1 MLNKIPDKIS
11 TLTEYPSALRALP
24 VEQKPRCRSAQF
36 SGEMATGERIPINE
50 RSDSGVP
57 GFGLRVW
64 FVAVIVPFIM
74 NIYGATCVQ
83 AASKQKSETA
93 WAVEQRSEKEGL
105 LQLVIADSA
114 LKLSLPKQNLVV
126 VARAPSW
133 NVVTINKK
141 ENLGI
146 EMALDKFVLG
156 GYRIFGKEKGSVV
169 KSRKAA
175 VWHRQPAELLVTR
188 VTQSDP
194 LKEKLEMLYQDS
206 EGRYAEL
213 KNEEFLF
220 EKWMNLR
227 PEIRYILSGLYRVN
241 KANGLLLERTS
252 IYVNGKRHVLL
263 RTISCSRVPVA
274 ASQFEYPRGFKT
286 VRKIRELTMED
297 RKREQAA
304 SVLEDMFIDN

>member
-1 MLNKIPDKIS
+1 
-11 TLTEYPSALRALP
+11 
-24 VEQKPRCRSAQF
+24 
-36 SGEMATGERIPINE
+36 
-50 RSDSGVP
+50 
-57 GFGLRVW
+57 
-64 FVAVIVPFIM
+64 
-74 NIYGATCVQ
+74 
-83 AASKQKSETA
+83 
-93 WAVEQRSEKEGL
+93 
-105 LQLVIADSA
+105 VIADSA

-133 NVVTINKK
+133 NVVMINKK

-146 EMALDKFVLG
+146 EMALDAFVLG
-156 GYRIFGKEKGSVV
+156 GYRIFGKEKGSAV
-169 KSRKAA
+169 KSRRAA

-206 EGRYAEL
+206 EGRYVEL
-213 KNEEFLF
+213 KSEEFLF
-220 EKWMNLR
+220 ERWMNLR
-227 PEIRYILSGLYRVN
+227 PEIRRILSGLYRVK

-252 IYVNGKRHVLL
+252 IYVNGKRNVLL
-263 RTISCSRVPVA
+263 RTLSCSRVPVE

-304 SVLEDMFIDN
+304 SVLEDMFIDK